1 MTEHTRKKISVK
13 HFVFSFF
20 FLLLFL
26 IFILFIL
33 YLIMRNSGKKRLQ
46 DNAIIASTVPS
57 ILDEEPS
64 AGDKVIT
71 WQSGWVNYNGTIYQY
86 NDDILTFLVMGI
98 DSKTEVKEASDSVH
112 GGQSDALL
120 LIVMNEDDKTIKLV
134 NINRNVM
141 TDIEVYNYLGSYI
154 TTTKA
159 QLAIQH
165 GYGDGM
171 ELSCERTVKAVSN
184 LFYGI
189 PIHGYCAVN
198 YVAIPTINNLA
209 GGVTVTL
216 SEDFTFYD
224 KTMVK
229 GTTMK
234 LNGNQAFKYVQYRDT
249 RIFNSVTIRMER
261 IKQYLMALIDALKDK
276 MKSDITLPAK
286 LYEAISPYMVTN
298 ISLDEIVYL
307 ASEAL
312 SYDIDINNFYSL
324 KGETRQGELYEEF
337 YADEDY
343 LYDLIIDLFYEPVN
357 QSD

>member
-1 MTEHTRKKISVK
+1 MAKPVPKKRRFRQAVLT
-13 HFVFSFF
+13 VA
-20 FLLLFL
+20 L
-26 IFILFIL
+26 ILFIL
-33 YLIMRNSGKKRLQ
+33 TTAVVLFFLFMRISGRRRLQ
-46 DNAIIASTVPS
+46 ENIIISSTVPS
-57 ILDEEPS
+57 ILEDETAAKS
-64 AGDKVIT
+64 STVI
-71 WQSGWVNYNGTIYQY
+71 WQSGWVMHNGEIYQY

-98 DSKTEVKEASDSVH
+98 DSKTEVKEAADSVH

-120 LIVMNEDDKTIKLV
+120 LVVMNPDNKTVKLI

-141 TDIEVYNYLGSYI
+141 TDIDIYNYLGEFV

-171 ELSCERTVKAVSN
+171 QLSCERTVKAVSN

-198 YVAIPTINNLA
+198 YVAIPTINDLA

-216 SEDFTFYD
+216 LDDFTFYD
-224 KTMVK
+224 KSMVK
-229 GTTMK
+229 GSTLK
-234 LNGNQAFKYVQYRDT
+234 LNGKQAFKYVQYRDT
-249 RIFNSVTIRMER
+249 TLFNSVAVRMER
-261 IKQYLMALIDALKDK
+261 IQQYLMALIDALKKK
-276 MKSDITLPAK
+276 MKADITIPAK

-298 ISLDEIVYL
+298 ISLDEIIYL

-312 SYDIDINNFYSL
+312 SYQIGIGQFYSL
-324 KGETRQGELYEEF
+324 EGETKQGELYEEF

-343 LYDLIIDLFYEPVN
+343 LYDLIITLFYERVN
-357 QSD
+357 QP